1 MTKMDDQPHP
11 ECELYVEDNA
21 AKTLLNEILTKHG
34 RELFPRCAVTPYG
47 ASNLGIALGQMLEQK
62 RFRIP
67 TCVFLDGDNDP
78 APGCIILPGNDA
90 PERAVF
96 RDLRMRRWGNLW
108 SRIGRD
114 IGMVSEACEASMLL
128 GDHHDWVQYAASRLM
143 LGSETLWQAMCGEWA
158 EHQNREAVQYIVDAI
173 GDALD

>member
-34 RELFPRCAVTPYG
+34 RELFPRCAITPYG
-47 ASNLGIALGQMLEQK
+47 ASNLGLALGQMLEQH

-67 TCVFLDGDNDP
+67 TCVFLDGDNDA
-78 APGCIILPGNDA
+78 APGCIVLPGNDA

-96 RDLRMRRWGNLW
+96 RDLRARRWGNLW

-114 IGMVSEACEASMLL
+114 IGMVGESCEAAMLL

-143 LGSETLWQAMCGEWA
+143 VGSETLWQAMCSEWA
-158 EHQNREAVQYIVDAI
+158 EHQSRESMQYVVDAI
-173 GDALD
+173 GDALA